1 MLEYLL
7 PWDFSPTVFA
17 TVALLAILF
26 IRGARRGAAPLSQS
40 LRFFSA
46 LTLVYAALQT
56 SWDYYAGHMFFV
68 HRLQHLVLHDLGPFL
83 LAWSAPLPILVRGV
97 PARLR
102 EHLDSLARSVFL
114 RKLTH
119 AVFEPW
125 TATVLFI
132 ASLCVWVW
140 PPVHFYAM
148 LSNWLYTV
156 MNWSVLVVDLPF
168 WWLVLDPRPPPASRL
183 GQGQRILMLVLVML
197 PMILVGA
204 IIGLSRHDLYP
215 VYQLCGR
222 FLPVSPIT
230 DQQIGGMI
238 IWILGSFLGVVT
250 VLIAMARALEES
262 RRAELG
268 LRAAAST

>member
-7 PWDFSPTVFA
+7 PWDFSPTVAA
-17 TVALLAILF
+17 TVALLAALF

-40 LRFFSA
+40 LRFFFGLA
-46 LTLVYAALQT
+46 LIYAALQT
-56 SWDYYAGHMFFV
+56 KWDYYAGHMFFV

-83 LAWSAPLPILVRGV
+83 LAWSAPLPILKQGV
-97 PARLR
+97 PARMR
-102 EHLDSLARSVFL
+102 RRLDSLARFARL
-114 RKLTH
+114 RKFTH
-119 AVFEPW
+119 AIFEPW
-125 TATVLFI
+125 TATALFI

-156 MNWSVLVVDLPF
+156 MNWSVLLVDLPF
-168 WWLVLDPRPPPASRL
+168 WWLVLDPRAPPAARL

-238 IWILGSFLGVVT
+238 IWILGSLLGVVT
-250 VLIAMARALEES
+250 VLIAIARALEQA
-262 RRAELG
+262 RRVELG
-268 LRAAAST
+268 LRAAVRT